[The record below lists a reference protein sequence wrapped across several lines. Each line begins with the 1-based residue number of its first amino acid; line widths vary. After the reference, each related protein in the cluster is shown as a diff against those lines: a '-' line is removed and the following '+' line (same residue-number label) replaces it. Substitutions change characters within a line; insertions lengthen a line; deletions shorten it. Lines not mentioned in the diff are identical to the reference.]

1 MGFDVAADSA
11 ALFVIR
17 LAFEGLPTSGFPL
30 SVRLSLGLSPAN
42 HRDLLTPD
50 DPLYLAQGCLDSL
63 SFEFFFFVSQSLF
76 TASPFSHLHPFPS
89 RYLDK

>member
-63 SFEFFFFVSQSLF
+63 ALSSSSVSIASYSLR
-76 TASPFSHLHPFPS
+76 TMV
-89 RYLDK
+89 

>member
-63 SFEFFFFVSQSLF
+63 SFEFFFCKYRILQSTYHGLD
-76 TASPFSHLHPFPS
+76 
-89 RYLDK
+89 RYLLRK